1 MEKIEGYVK
10 TWNADNGFGFIELK
24 GEEDVFVHFSA
35 IETPRVRDVE
45 VGEPVK
51 LVVVQGV
58 RGPQAAAVEVKVT
71 GEA

>member
-1 MEKIEGYVK
+1 MSSS
-10 TWNADNGFGFIELK
+10 T
-24 GEEDVFVHFSA
+24 FSA
-35 IETPRVRDVE
+35 IETPRVRDLE